1 MIDRFAKTLT
11 FIFVNTSN
19 VFFDAKLDAYFYYDV
34 DAYDSH
40 NACLNMRSILVK
52 LFVGVSK
59 AVDKQTK
66 NKDEPA
72 YRKLYAMLPSLK
84 KRSHSDHE

>member
-11 FIFVNTSN
+11 FIFVNTNN
-19 VFFDAKLDAYFYYDV
+19 VFFDAKQDAYFYYDA

-66 NKDEPA
+66 N
-72 YRKLYAMLPSLK
+72 
-84 KRSHSDHE
+84 